1 MKRFSPTSTIEP
13 EQVLDYWFAGCAT
26 NPDRVRQQKRL
37 WYRSKPDTD
46 AEITKQFGNLL
57 KEAALGK
64 FDNWAGE
71 PRSAL
76 ALVIV
81 LDQFSRHI
89 HRGAAS
95 AFRQDPRALEITDVF
110 TDEFTGEFTDD
121 HSLTLIEQAFLFH
134 PYKHAES
141 QKAQARSVSLYDE
154 LVKKSDEHWQ
164 PLMED
169 FYMSACLHQKI
180 VDRFGRFPHRNELLG
195 RISTDQEVEYLASH
209 PAAFGQRKRPE

>member
-26 NPDRVRQQKRL
+26 NPDRVRQQKRP

-46 AEITKQFGNLL
+46 AEITEQFGNLL

-64 FDNWAGE
+64 LDRWAGG

-89 HRGAAS
+89 HRGTAS
-95 AFRQDPRALEITDVF
+95 AFRQDQRALEITDV
-110 TDEFTGEFTDD
+110 FTGEFTDD

-141 QKAQARSVSLYDE
+141 QHAQARSVSLYDE
-154 LVKKSDEHWQ
+154 LVKKSDVHWQ
-164 PLMED
+164 PLMNN
-169 FYMSACLHQKI
+169 FYQSACLHQKI
-180 VDRFGRFPHRNELLG
+180 VDRFGRFPHRNQLLG
-195 RISTDQEVEYLASH
+195 RVSTEQEIDYLASY
-209 PAAFGQRKRPE
+209 PAAFGQVKRPE